1 VSLFLRNFLELFV
14 LAISVLILGRV
25 LISWIDSTGR
35 SRLSVFLFQVTEPIL
50 APVRRMLPR
59 TGMLDLAPMIVL
71 IFLSFLLQAFR

>member
-1 VSLFLRNFLELFV
+1 MSLFLRNFLELFV